1 MDTIQSIAT
10 LLVGGG
16 LFGFI
21 EFLLHRKDEK
31 EDKNSEVLTAIQ
43 NLEDKINELNEKIDK
58 VDANVD
64 EGAAVTSRVRLLR
77 FSDELRMKVKHSK
90 DAWDQCFS
98 DITTYEHYC
107 ASHPDFKNNQ
117 TEATVEFIHKTYK
130 ERLEQ
135 NDFL

>member
-1 MDTIQSIAT
+1 MDIVQSIAT

-43 NLEDKINELNEKIDK
+43 TLEDKINELNAK
-58 VDANVD
+58 VDEDAT
-64 EGAAVTSRVRLLR
+64 VTSRVRLLR
-77 FSDELRMKVKHSK
+77 FADELRMKVKHSK

-98 DITTYEHYC
+98 DITNYEHYC
-107 ASHPDFKNNQ
+107 DNHPDFKNNQ